1 MYSQIR
7 AHASAWAIGI
17 ALGIFLPTTSCF
29 AETLTLREALARA
42 RDANP
47 TLAAAAART
56 EAAQAER
63 DQAGRRPNPFLS
75 MTGENLAGSRT
86 SFGNAETTLSYNQP
100 FERGGKRAARVSVA
114 NAEIDAAKLRE
125 TISLL
130 DLYQAV
136 ETAWV
141 ETAAAEAEAVL
152 AAERLAIAQRLRQD
166 TNRRVA
172 AARDPA
178 FAGARVDTLATQAQI
193 AHDQAEAAV
202 KIARAALASY
212 WQGQTDFDL
221 DKGALDVSPDL
232 TARPDQ
238 PVDIA
243 LLDAERQV
251 SSARVTLEQARAVQD
266 PTLQL
271 GMRHLNSNNEVA
283 LVAGVSFPLAFF
295 NTNTANI
302 ARARA
307 EGRAAE
313 QDVAAA
319 KIAWERAFFQLR
331 ARLDAH
337 ATEARR
343 LESDTIPGADKTL
356 RLVRDTFD
364 RGAFSYLEVT
374 EAEKALADARA
385 RRIEVLKLYHLDM
398 ARLKR
403 LLGSHIAETPM
414 KETR

>member
-1 MYSQIR
+1 
-7 AHASAWAIGI
+7 
-17 ALGIFLPTTSCF
+17 
-29 AETLTLREALARA
+29 
-42 RDANP
+42 
-47 TLAAAAART
+47 
-56 EAAQAER
+56 
-63 DQAGRRPNPFLS
+63 

-403 LLGSHIAETPM
+403 LLGSHIAETSM